1 MLQPLYESYNH
12 SNERR
17 APVRQR
23 WGFWVIIAIIWFL
36 SFMYYLNRI
45 SFEEAEMFTN
55 QNFAVVVGQLWWYDA
70 TMIFEF
76 LRNLSKLSFLWA
88 LLYSYVADADKL
100 TISSP
105 RPKNIKFTSMV
116 AMV

>member
-1 MLQPLYESYNH
+1 
-12 SNERR
+12 
-17 APVRQR
+17 
-23 WGFWVIIAIIWFL
+23 
-36 SFMYYLNRI
+36 
-45 SFEEAEMFTN
+45 MFTN
-55 QNFAVVVGQLWWYDA
+55 QSFAVVVRQLGWYDD

-76 LRNLSKLSFLWA
+76 LRSLSKLSFLWA

-105 RPKNIKFTSMV
+105 RPKNIKFTSLV